1 MRGGL
6 ILRAAAL
13 MGAATALL
21 ASGATSA
28 PGQDL
33 PLPPGTV
40 LTGEVF
46 KPLTFSCAPPSLPS
60 ITTGANGNSYVCLT
74 VTPPFVDAA
83 PAFMVVT
90 SVPTQYVRV
99 YPDGGSPNRPFM
111 ADPSTIRGLTPAQ
124 IQDVL
129 ALPTLPTMIT
139 IVTVPPAPACWSD

>member
-40 LTGEVF
+40 VVGEVF
-46 KPLTFSCAPPSLPS
+46 RGPTSCNPPASVS
-60 ITTGANGNSYVCLT
+60 QITNGAEANDYICNTGPTRS
-74 VTPPFVDAA
+74 FVDGDAA
-83 PAFMVVT
+83 AMVVT
-90 SVPTQYVRV
+90 SEYTQYVRV
-99 YPDGGSPNRPFM
+99 YCPECSPQAFAPGGFIV
-111 ADPSTIRGLTPAQ
+111 DPGTIRGLTAAQ
-124 IQDVL
+124 IKDVL
-129 ALPTLPTMIT
+129 ALPYLPR
-139 IVTVPPAPACWSD
+139 